1 MCREQYRTY
10 TGMQVD
16 VRMFRVNGFDRSNNF
31 NNSIF
36 NHVWSFL
43 KQCEWPNR
51 NEAAKWKRRRGQR
64 VITCNLH

>member
-36 NHVWSFL
+36 NHVWSFF
-43 KQCEWPNR
+43 KTVR
-51 NEAAKWKRRRGQR
+51 M
-64 VITCNLH
+64 VIAVRPQSGKGGEGKEL

>member
-43 KQCEWPNR
+43 KLR
-51 NEAAKWKRRRGQR
+51 M
-64 VITCNLH
+64 VIAMRPQSGKGGEGKEL